1 MKFNLFKLFALIA
14 AFSITL
20 TGCSD
25 EDVVDNREHGH
36 GYIQFKLYK
45 EASYTPAETR
55 AVNSMLEN
63 LSDAHK
69 RRIEFLFENSRFSQ
83 TMILN
88 SYNTENAEYG
98 LRTEKLKLVAGPA
111 CTACVNLLTW
121 VSRCSASL
129 TLHRGSMCEACLR
142 DCSPSVDA
150 QFVLAIL

>member
-1 MKFNLFKLFALIA
+1 MKFNLFKLFALIT

-45 EASYTPAETR
+45 EASYSPAETR

-69 RRIEFLFENSRFSQ
+69 IRVEFLFDNSRFSQ

-88 SYNTENAEYG
+88 
-98 LRTEKLKLVAGPA
+98 
-111 CTACVNLLTW
+111 
-121 VSRCSASL
+121 
-129 TLHRGSMCEACLR
+129 
-142 DCSPSVDA
+142 
-150 QFVLAIL
+150 